1 MSIEQA
7 PLRDLSDM
15 EKMTWIRYYQNLFD
29 SLQGISTQGTST
41 FNGDIDI
48 TTGNNYSH
56 AGVDGLSE
64 TLIFGGGAS
73 GEVATI
79 TVSGGII
86 TARTL
91 VP

>member
-1 MSIEQA
+1 MSIQQA
-7 PLRDLSDM
+7 PLRDPINVD
-15 EKMTWIRYYQNLFD
+15 KMPWIRYFQNLFD

-41 FNGDIDI
+41 FNGDIDV

-56 AGVDGLSE
+56 AGVDGISE
-64 TLIFGGGAS
+64 TLTFGGGAS